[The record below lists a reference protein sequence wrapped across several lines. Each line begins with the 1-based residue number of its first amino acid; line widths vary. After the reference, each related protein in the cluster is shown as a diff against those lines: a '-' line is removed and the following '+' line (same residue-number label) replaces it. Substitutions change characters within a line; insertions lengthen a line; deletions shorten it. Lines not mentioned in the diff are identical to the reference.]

1 VPYLLSPDRKI
12 RAFFCPKIKGAEPI
26 LNTGLV
32 PSMKNAELSKIKS
45 IFAVHNMKKINIAI
59 DGWSSCGKSTMARQL
74 ARALNYIFIDSGA
87 MYRAIAL
94 YFIQHRIDLEDH
106 LAIEKALLNI
116 CLSFQKN
123 IQTGNNEIWMNGE
136 NVELLIREMEV
147 ASKVSDVAAIKA
159 VRDFAVAQ
167 QQLIGKDKGVVMDGR
182 DIGTTVFPAAEL
194 KIFMTANVDVRVE
207 RRFKE
212 LSAKNP
218 SISLEEVKTNLQS
231 RDHMDSTREVSPLK
245 KADDALVLDNSE
257 LSPEDQ
263 FSMALEWANERINA

>member
-1 VPYLLSPDRKI
+1 
-12 RAFFCPKIKGAEPI
+12 
-26 LNTGLV
+26 
-32 PSMKNAELSKIKS
+32 
-45 IFAVHNMKKINIAI
+45 
-59 DGWSSCGKSTMARQL
+59 MARQL
-74 ARALNYIFIDSGA
+74 AKALDYIFIDSGA

-94 YFIQHRIDLEDH
+94 YFIQHSVDLAED
-106 LAIEKALLNI
+106 LAIEKALNNI
-116 CLSFQKN
+116 RLSFDKN

-136 NVELLIREMEV
+136 NVEQLIREMEV
-147 ASKVSDVAAIKA
+147 ASKVSDVAAIKS

-167 QQLIGKDKGVVMDGR
+167 QQLIGQDKGVVMDGR
-182 DIGTTVFPAAEL
+182 DIGTTVFPSAEL
-194 KIFMTANVDVRVE
+194 KIFMTANVDVRVQ

-218 SISLEEVKTNLQS
+218 LISLEEVKTNLQS
-231 RDHMDSTREVSPLK
+231 RDYLDSTREVSPLK